1 MVINQQ
7 ILQEKWAPVLDSEE
21 AGKIADPHRRAVTA
35 VVLENQE
42 RAFAEERG
50 YQHGALS
57 EAAAANAMGA
67 SSSTAGAGP
76 IDTWDPV
83 LISLVRRATPN
94 LLAFDLVGV
103 QPMTG
108 PTGLIF
114 AMKSQYTAAGRT
126 GTHAAGAEALFDEAN
141 TEYSGALSG
150 DTGSEGSSDPFA
162 GDEVVPDDA
171 DTVGEYQPGSG
182 NTTATAEAQGT
193 PSSPAIPEMQF
204 TIDKTTVTAKSRA
217 LKAEYTV
224 ELAQDLK
231 AVHGLSAET
240 ELANILSTEI
250 LAEMNREI
258 IRTVNL
264 NSVTSTKGAT
274 AGTWSMD
281 VAADTDGRWSVEKF
295 KGLVQAI
302 EQEANIIAVSTRR
315 GKGNWAIVS
324 HGVAAALNAAG
335 AMDTG
340 LGITG
345 GNNYDSDVSGSL
357 FAGTLLGG
365 IKVYIDP
372 YAGLDYFTVGY
383 KGSNPYDAG
392 MFYCPYVPLSMMK
405 TIGENDFQPRIGFKT
420 RYGMADNP
428 FVTAGK
434 NANVYYRK
442 IKVTGV

>member
-1 MVINQQ
+1 MEEINQIQ
-7 ILQEKWAPVLDSEE
+7 LQEKWAPVLDSKD

-42 RAFAEERG
+42 KAFLQERE
-50 YQHGALS
+50 LT
-57 EAAAANAMGA
+57 EVAANKTG
-67 SSSTAGAGP
+67 SGV
-76 IDTWDPV
+76 DNWDPV
-83 LISLVRRATPN
+83 LISLVRRATPA

-114 AMKSQYTAAGRT
+114 AMKSRYATQG
-126 GTHAAGAEALFDEAN
+126 GTEALFDEAD
-141 TEYSGALSG
+141 TSFSTG
-150 DTGSEGSSDPFA
+150 TGSSPSATVSADMFA
-162 GDEVVPDDA
+162 GDSGDA
-171 DTVGEYQPGSG
+171 DSVDDYTPGSG
-182 NTTATAEAQGT
+182 LATAAAEAMGNT
-193 PSSPAIPEMQF
+193 GVAIPEMAF
-204 TIDKTTVTAKSRA
+204 SIDKTTVTAKSRA

-264 NSVTSTKGAT
+264 NSVTSTRGAT

-281 VAADTDGRWSVEKF
+281 VAADTDGRWMVEKF
-295 KGLVQAI
+295 KGIVHAM
-302 EQEANIIAVSTRR
+302 EQEANDIAVGTRR
-315 GKGNWAIVS
+315 GKGNWAVVS

-340 LGITG
+340 LGLS
-345 GNNYDSDVSGSL
+345 GNAGFDSDATGSL

-365 IKVYIDP
+365 MKVYIDP
-372 YAGLDYFTVGY
+372 YAGVDYFTIGY
-383 KGSNPYDAG
+383 KGTNPYDAG

-405 TIGENDFQPRIGFKT
+405 TIGEDDFQPRIGFKT
-420 RYGMADNP
+420 RYGLADNP
-428 FVTAGK
+428 FVTAGAG
-434 NANVYYRK
+434 ANVYYRK
-442 IKVTGV
+442 RKILAL